1 MSVSIHFASVLRSWT
16 ALQPFSFLHNDQSW
30 RGSQPKLVLPEL
42 HWIYFRKVS
51 FSIIRAGLVCCM
63 LNQFECLVG
72 TLAILLRFGRN
83 RSLVTKTKPYQAQR
97 RQTKF
102 DTLPPSFSHPRFPAG
117 TKRTRAFT
125 LPIDE
130 SWDFR
135 QGVFLQWQYSLWIVV
150 LKAHVA
156 TCLGHFLNFLHNCLL
171 LVILTCSELL
181 NVQTGVMNIQ
191 LLCASQ
197 IQQLDWS
204 CTCNL

>member
-1 MSVSIHFASVLRSWT
+1 MQRITVYIQQLLSVRSWSECCRRFFLRSNWWH
-16 ALQPFSFLHNDQSW
+16 SS
-30 RGSQPKLVLPEL
+30 S
-42 HWIYFRKVS
+42 S
-51 FSIIRAGLVCCM
+51 
-63 LNQFECLVG
+63 
-72 TLAILLRFGRN
+72 LAPLDH
-83 RSLVTKTKPYQAQR
+83 ST
-97 RQTKF
+97 

-181 NVQTGVMNIQ
+181 NVQTGVWIYNCYA
-191 LLCASQ
+191 LLRYNSWTGVAHAIFNGRSTLIYQ
-197 IQQLDWS
+197 
-204 CTCNL
+204 